1 MKSAS
6 MFGGMLM
13 MMAAAVGASANVS
26 EKEDKTL
33 SPYFFVKSDEG
44 GADQLPLKATR
55 AQVSIAGVIA
65 DVKVTQEYK
74 NEGKQTL
81 EAIYT
86 FPAST
91 RASVY
96 GMKMT
101 IGERTVIAKIQERE
115 QARLEYEQAKQEGKS
130 ASLLEQ
136 QRPNVF
142 QMNVANIL
150 PGDVI
155 QVELSYTELLVPT
168 DGIYE
173 FVYPTVVGP
182 RYSNQPEAA
191 APASEQWVKSPYLH
205 EGEAPTYAFD
215 IGVNLSGS
223 MKLQDVSCKTHKTDI
238 RFDGPSLASVKLD
251 ESEKSGGNRDFIL
264 KYRLAGGKVET
275 GLLLYEGKDEK
286 FFLLM
291 LQPPKDVTQAQIP
304 SREYIFIVDVSGSM
318 HGFPLDTSKEL
329 LKNLIG
335 NLRAS
340 DMFNVILFSG
350 AYVLLSEQSLPAT
363 PDNIAKAIQTIDQQR
378 GGGGT
383 ELLPALE
390 RALALK
396 GTENYSRSVIIVTDG
411 YVTVEKE
418 TFDLIRKNLG
428 QANMFAF
435 GIGSGV
441 NRFIIEGMARVGM
454 GEPFIVTNPG
464 EASGKAEK
472 LRKYIQSPV
481 LTRAKADFSGFD
493 TYDVE
498 PPGIPDVL
506 AERPVI
512 IFGKW
517 KGQPK
522 GKIRLTGISGNQNS
536 YSETVDVSQFRPLQ
550 VNSALPYLWARHK
563 IALLSDYS
571 GVERNE
577 ANKKEIIALGLK
589 YNLLT
594 AHTSFIAVDSLV
606 RNKDGKS
613 TTVNQ
618 PLPLPEGVSDYA
630 VGGAPM
636 PMMARSLSKGM
647 MRGLP
652 QPPSPGI
659 VTESRKVL
667 TNEESAALAEREGDV
682 LMRLEAPSPPP
693 APEPEA
699 AKTDIADTDMA
710 DKEKKAEPSLIGTVR
725 NLSEKTAVSG
735 GLSKADAERILAQY
749 LKDMQQ
755 CYQAA
760 LLKNPALQG
769 EAKLKVTVDASG
781 KITDVTLTSDTLSDE
796 DMKACI
802 IAIVK
807 QWQFTA
813 LADGKAASVEYSLV
827 FKPKP

>member
-1 MKSAS
+1 
-6 MFGGMLM
+6 
-13 MMAAAVGASANVS
+13 
-26 EKEDKTL
+26 
-33 SPYFFVKSDEG
+33 
-44 GADQLPLKATR
+44 
-55 AQVSIAGVIA
+55 
-65 DVKVTQEYK
+65 
-74 NEGKQTL
+74 
-81 EAIYT
+81 
-86 FPAST
+86 
-91 RASVY
+91 
-96 GMKMT
+96 
-101 IGERTVIAKIQERE
+101 
-115 QARLEYEQAKQEGKS
+115 
-130 ASLLEQ
+130 
-136 QRPNVF
+136 
-142 QMNVANIL
+142 MNVANIL

-182 RYSNQPEAA
+182 RYSNQPEAT

-363 PDNIAKAIQTIDQQR
+363 PDNIAKAVQTIDQQR

-636 PMMARSLSKGM
+636 PMMARTLSLS
-647 MRGLP
+647 
-652 QPPSPGI
+652 
-659 VTESRKVL
+659 RK
-667 TNEESAALAEREGDV
+667 SLAVPMEEREMQ
-682 LMRLEAPSPPP
+682 LSMSEPSPPP

>member
-13 MMAAAVGASANVS
+13 MMATAVGASANVS

-101 IGERTVIAKIQERE
+101 IGERIIIAKIQERE
-115 QARLEYEQAKQEGKS
+115 QARQEYEQAKQEGKS

-191 APASEQWVKSPYLH
+191 APDSEQWVKSPYLH
-205 EGEAPTYAFD
+205 EGEAPAYTFD
-215 IGVNLSGS
+215 IGVNISGS
-223 MKLQDVSCKTHKTDI
+223 MKLQDVSCRTHKTDI

-318 HGFPLDTSKEL
+318 SGFPLDTSKEL

-335 NLRAS
+335 NLRAT

-363 PDNIAKAIQTIDQQR
+363 PDNISKAVQTIDQQR

-390 RALALK
+390 RALSLK
-396 GTENYSRSVIIVTDG
+396 GTENYSRSVIIATDG

-536 YSETVDVSQFRPLQ
+536 YSETIDVSQFRPLE

-577 ANKKEIIALGLK
+577 ANKKEITGLGLK

-594 AHTSFIAVDSLV
+594 AYTSFVAIDSLV

-630 VGGAPM
+630 VGGAAM
-636 PMMARSLSKGM
+636 PAMARTRSFSMKRSLQGVPAMSAPAPIDE
-647 MRGLP
+647 MRQLA
-652 QPPSPGI
+652 I
-659 VTESRKVL
+659 R
-667 TNEESAALAEREGDV
+667 EEAE
-682 LMRLEAPSPPP
+682 PSPPP
-693 APEPEA
+693 APEAEA
-699 AKTDIADTDMA
+699 TKTDVAGTDVADKDMA
-710 DKEKKAEPSLIGTVR
+710 DKEKKAEPSLIGTVT

-735 GLSKADAERILAQY
+735 GLSKADAERILSQY
-749 LKDMQQ
+749 LKDIQQ
-755 CYQAA
+755 CYQTA

-769 EAKLKVTVDASG
+769 EAKLKIVIDASG
-781 KITDVTLTSDTLSDE
+781 KIADVTLTSDALTDE

-802 IAIVK
+802 IAIVR

>member
-1 MKSAS
+1 MKSVG

-13 MMAAAVGASANVS
+13 MMMATAVGASATVS

-101 IGERTVIAKIQERE
+101 IGERTIIAKIQERE
-115 QARLEYEQAKQEGKS
+115 QARQEYEQAKQEGKS

-182 RYSNQPEAA
+182 RYSNQPEAS

-205 EGEAPTYAFD
+205 EGEAPTYTFD
-215 IGVNLSGS
+215 IGVNISGS

-238 RFDGPSLASVKLD
+238 RFDGPSLAVVKLD

-275 GLLLYEGKDEK
+275 GLLLYEGKDEN

-304 SREYIFIVDVSGSM
+304 PREYIFIVDVSGSM
-318 HGFPLDTSKEL
+318 SGFPLDISKEL

-335 NLRAS
+335 NLRPT
-340 DMFNVILFSG
+340 DKFNVLLFSG

-363 PDNIAKAIQTIDQQR
+363 PDNISKAVQTIDQQR

-396 GTENYSRSVIIVTDG
+396 GTENYSRSVIIATDG

-418 TFDLIRKNLG
+418 TFDLIRKSLG
-428 QANMFAF
+428 EANMFAF
-435 GIGSGV
+435 GIGSSV

-481 LTRAKADFSGFD
+481 LTRAKVDFSGFD

-536 YSETVDVSQFRPLQ
+536 YSETIDVSQFRPLE

-577 ANKKEIIALGLK
+577 ANKKEITGLGLK

-594 AHTSFIAVDSLV
+594 AYTSFIAVDSLV

-630 VGGAPM
+630 VGGAAMPAMVRSRGFSMKSLAAPM
-636 PMMARSLSKGM
+636 EERQMA
-647 MRGLP
+647 
-652 QPPSPGI
+652 
-659 VTESRKVL
+659 V
-667 TNEESAALAEREGDV
+667 ERQVSMSE
-682 LMRLEAPSPPP
+682 PSPPP

-699 AKTDIADTDMA
+699 AKTDMADTDMA
-710 DKEKKAEPSLIGTVR
+710 DKEKKAEPSLIGTVT
-725 NLSEKTAVSG
+725 NLSEKTVVTGS
-735 GLSKADAERILAQY
+735 LSKADAERILAQY

-755 CYQAA
+755 CYQTA
-760 LLKNPALQG
+760 LLKNPALQW
-769 EAKLKVTVDASG
+769 AAMLKIVIDASG
-781 KITDVTLTSDTLSDE
+781 KITDVTLTSDTLTDE

-802 IAIVK
+802 IALVR
-807 QWQFTA
+807 QWHFTA
-813 LADGKAASVEYSLV
+813 FADGKAASAEYALI
-827 FKPKP
+827 FKP